1 MIDGAINDIRT
12 LYAGGIS
19 RTGWRG
25 CIRKEDVLL
34 WSNESELSIEDT
46 FDQLGVALAQ
56 AYIDRTYDWEFC
68 DSAANDLFGVLM
80 EFYIAED
87 RHIEEPQL
95 FWKFYLAFD
104 YSETV
109 EAEKADEVAR
119 AEIVAFLREAPAGS

>member
-1 MIDGAINDIRT
+1 MIDDAINDIRVR
-12 LYAGGIS
+12 YAGGIS

-25 CIRKEDVLL
+25 CLGKEDVLL
-34 WSNESELSIEDT
+34 WANDSGLSIEET
-46 FDQLGVALAQ
+46 FDQVGLALSQ
-56 AYIDRTYDWEFC
+56 AYIDRTCDWEFC

-87 RHIEEPQL
+87 RHIEEPKL

-109 EAEKADEVAR
+109 EDEKADEVAR
-119 AEIVAFLREAPAGS
+119 AEIGALLREAPAGS